1 MSDDYGQFVAL
12 DIDIELE
19 PIDSFKLKMKYMNI
33 KPMATPMKNNQMKTN
48 QMKNNPMNKPKMK
61 YVENINYWYL
71 LGLCVF
77 LLF

>member
-48 QMKNNPMNKPKMK
+48 QMNKPKMK

-71 LGLCVF
+71 LGLCVI